1 MDGWGWWFLWC
12 YSLGP
17 GSAELFFLQGWQQSG
32 GGGRGGVWVLPPG
45 DEGAGEVW
53 ARPQS
58 EDVRGHCERGRRGGG
73 RGALP
78 GALLWLERQVR
89 QDLGRNHLNVYF
101 HPNSKENR
109 PKNKFLKI
117 HLLTHGI
124 TAYVGVPAAVT
135 LPHNSAS
142 CEPVPWSA
150 LWLWRA
156 LGHLV
161 AETQL
166 SIGLMRIHSSASSLS
181 VLTKI
186 PCLSVPQLSVSQT
199 DLQTAWFFLF
209 IFLFLTNLKS
219 FNNQTKLPI
228 LQCDI
233 WMWANT
239 EWPT

>member
-109 PKNKFLKI
+109 PKKQIFKNPSLNSWDHRLRGCPRSSNPSSQFCFVWTSAMVSTLIMESTGPSSGRNTTEYRVDADSLLSFLS
-117 HLLTHGI
+117 LSFDQNPLS
-124 TAYVGVPAAVT
+124 VCPPAV
-135 LPHNSAS
+135 
-142 CEPVPWSA
+142 C
-150 LWLWRA
+150 
-156 LGHLV
+156 
-161 AETQL
+161 L
-166 SIGLMRIHSSASSLS
+166 SIYRQ
-181 VLTKI
+181 
-186 PCLSVPQLSVSQT
+186 P
-199 DLQTAWFFLF
+199 DFFF
-209 IFLFLTNLKS
+209 YFFFLTNLKS